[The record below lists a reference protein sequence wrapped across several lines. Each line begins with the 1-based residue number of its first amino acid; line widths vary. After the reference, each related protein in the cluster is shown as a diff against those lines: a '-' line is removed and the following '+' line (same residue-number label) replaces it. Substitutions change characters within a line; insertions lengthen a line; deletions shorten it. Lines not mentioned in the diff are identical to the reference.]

1 MPVFPV
7 SPIGSLLFIEPLQL
21 ESTVAV
27 VIDPRKS
34 WRGKVLAAGP
44 GAPLPDG
51 SVTPMECKVDDIVRL
66 KPANAIEAVFGQQKI
81 WVVKDEDVLAIEDAA
96 A

>member
-1 MPVFPV
+1 MPAFPV
-7 SPIGSLLFIEPLQL
+7 EPIGSLLFIEPLQL
-21 ESTVAV
+21 KAAVAV
-27 VIDPRKS
+27 VVDPRKS

-51 SVTPMECKVDDIVRL
+51 SLAPMECKIGDIVHVR
-66 KPANAIEAVFGQQKI
+66 PTQAIEAVFGHTQV
-81 WVVKDEDVLAIEDAA
+81 WVTDDSNILAIEAA

>member
-1 MPVFPV
+1 VSFPV
-7 SPIGSLLFIEPLQL
+7 KPIGSLLFVEPLQI

-34 WRGKVLAAGP
+34 WRGKVLAVGP

-51 SVTPMECKVDDIVRL
+51 STLPMECKVGDTVRL
-66 KPANAIEAVFGQQKI
+66 KPANAIEAVFGQQHV
-81 WVVKDEDVLAIEDAA
+81 WVVREEDVLAVEDAA
-96 A
+96 